1 MIRLKKIKSLKERV
15 QMRKCADVFFMASK
29 GQISDELDDIF
40 LYYLTLIDPVYQKKA
55 EKAFRDKRYSDL
67 YYMNLEILGESV
79 ADWDFFDEKASLD
92 ASRRTVLDH
101 FLYLDGI
108 RSPYNTGSIFR
119 SADAFGVKKI
129 FLRPLSAS
137 PLHERARRTSMDT
150 VNVVEWEEKELSD
163 IHDLPV
169 FALELGGMDIWSF
182 EFPERALCVIGSE
195 EEGISSSSRKRAE
208 ESLGLV
214 SIPMLGAKGSVNVA
228 SAAAILLALWANSSR
243 MRNRFSS
250 DGPQLSC

>member
-108 RSPYNTGSIFR
+108 RRYFC
-119 SADAFGVKKI
+119 VL
-129 FLRPLSAS
+129 FLHLRIMR
-137 PLHERARRTSMDT
+137 ERA
-150 VNVVEWEEKELSD
+150 V
-163 IHDLPV
+163 PV
-169 FALELGGMDIWSF
+169 WTL
-182 EFPERALCVIGSE
+182 
-195 EEGISSSSRKRAE
+195 
-208 ESLGLV
+208 
-214 SIPMLGAKGSVNVA
+214 
-228 SAAAILLALWANSSR
+228 
-243 MRNRFSS
+243 
-250 DGPQLSC
+250 